1 MKKLFLI
8 LAFLA
13 TSIGFSQTLQSLKAD
28 TQKMYEASY
37 NMNYDEV
44 TSFTYPK
51 VFELI
56 PKEKMLEILEQT
68 FNNESMRV
76 RLVTVDPKF
85 VYSEIQNIE
94 NKNVAIVNYNNA
106 MRIIF
111 EQKMTEEEGTKM
123 LENFKNSGNY
133 TVTKF
138 EKERNAVYLEGPAT
152 MIAVADETTKNEWKF
167 LNYEKGQSQMAN
179 EVLGESLISKLKL

>member
-13 TSIGFSQTLQSLKAD
+13 TSIGFSQTIQSLKAD

-56 PKEKMLEILEQT
+56 PKDKMLEILEQT
-68 FNNESMRV
+68 FNNETMRV

-85 VYSEIQNIE
+85 VYSEI
-94 NKNVAIVNYNNA
+94 
-106 MRIIF
+106 
-111 EQKMTEEEGTKM
+111 
-123 LENFKNSGNY
+123 
-133 TVTKF
+133 
-138 EKERNAVYLEGPAT
+138 
-152 MIAVADETTKNEWKF
+152 
-167 LNYEKGQSQMAN
+167 
-179 EVLGESLISKLKL
+179 